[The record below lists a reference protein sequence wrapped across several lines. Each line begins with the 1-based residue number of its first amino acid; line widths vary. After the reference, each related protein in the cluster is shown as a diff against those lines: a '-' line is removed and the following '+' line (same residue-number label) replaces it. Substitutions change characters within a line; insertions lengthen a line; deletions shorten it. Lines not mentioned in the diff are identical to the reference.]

1 MFFLLIIIV
10 NFLLQI
16 ANISKNILS
25 LLLQSQLNMTAKHW
39 HKILSIIPDIL
50 PTLQGLCN
58 NNFGSIVDSLLTY
71 PQSVLDVDGR
81 PAGLSVLERFRASLR
96 MMFHRAVE
104 TRRKA
109 FARVLTA
116 QTDYDKSQ
124 RQMVNYTQYTNNCM

>member
-1 MFFLLIIIV
+1 
-10 NFLLQI
+10 
-16 ANISKNILS
+16 
-25 LLLQSQLNMTAKHW
+25 MTAKHW

-58 NNFGSIVDSLLTY
+58 IDFGSIVDSLLTY